1 MREKFRW
8 SEIKNLDVGYRNRER
23 TVDPAVVPSL
33 EWRGKRKNG
42 VMDLCWCMV
51 TLEVP

>member
-23 TVDPAVVPSL
+23 TADPAVVPSL
-33 EWRGKRKNG
+33 EWRDQRRGG
-42 VMDLCWCMV
+42 GHGPLLVYGD
-51 TLEVP
+51 P